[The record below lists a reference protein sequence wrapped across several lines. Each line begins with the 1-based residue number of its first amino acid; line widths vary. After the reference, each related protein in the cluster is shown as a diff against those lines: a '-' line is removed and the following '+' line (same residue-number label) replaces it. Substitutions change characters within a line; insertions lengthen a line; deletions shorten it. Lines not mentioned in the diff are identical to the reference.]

1 MLFQTGLENFGLGIL
16 NSLFLFPITILII
29 RWYSKKKNIPSVR
42 YWDTNFK
49 PAVFLSFIWLI
60 INLSIAIIF
69 NIFIED
75 LFFYFLIQIIAYI
88 AIDICIGTLFVK
100 KFYKKA
106 YFDSFKFTI
115 VIQIIIF
122 GVSIIIGFLLAILS
136 GYILPEISNSFFFIL
151 QFGLVNT
158 LIITIV
164 SLMIG
169 LSLGLSLAIM
179 RVYGGKELF
188 WLSSGY
194 EKLFRGIP
202 LLVLIFIFAF
212 GFPGLFWYLAPLD
225 RYLASVIL
233 ALGMRSG
240 AYQSQIFRGAIIS
253 VNPGQMEAARSIGMS
268 KIQAFRHIV
277 LPQALRIAIPSWS
290 NEFAVVIKDSS
301 FAGAIGIVDMTFAAY
316 VSSYHSVELF
326 TLSIGVTAVLYFL
339 FTYPVTRIFGERQ
352 TKKLKKLGMGGG

>member
-1 MLFQTGLENFGLGIL
+1 MLFQIGFQYIGIGIL
-16 NSLFLFPITILII
+16 NSLVIFPISILII
-29 RWYSKKKNIPSVR
+29 RWYLKKKTIPSIS
-42 YWDTNFK
+42 YWNTDFK
-49 PAVFLSFIWLI
+49 PALLLSFFWFI
-60 INLSIAIIF
+60 INFSIAILF
-69 NIFIED
+69 NFFIED
-75 LFFYFLIQIIAYI
+75 LFLYFLIQVIVYVV
-88 AIDICIGTLFVK
+88 IDICIGTVFVK
-100 KFYKKA
+100 KIYEKE
-106 YFDSFKFTI
+106 YNDSFKFI
-115 VIQIIIF
+115 FVIQMIIF
-122 GVSIIIGFLLAILS
+122 GISIIFGFILAILF
-136 GYILPEISNSFFFIL
+136 GYILPQISTSFFFIL
-151 QFGLVNT
+151 RFGLLNT
-158 LIITIV
+158 LLITIS

-169 LSLGLSLAIM
+169 LVLGLTLAIM
-179 RVYGGKELF
+179 RVYGSKELF
-188 WLSSGY
+188 WLSGGY
-194 EKLFRGIP
+194 EKIFRGIP

-212 GFPGLFWYLAPLD
+212 GFPGLFWYLPPLD

-253 VNPGQMEAARSIGMS
+253 VNPGQMEAARSLGMN
-268 KIQAFRHIV
+268 KIQSFRHVV

-316 VSSYHSVELF
+316 VSSYHSIELF